1 MVWNASTWEL
11 YHVFDTKEQDEWHTM
26 TYLALENLNQERENE
41 NESES
46 ENENEKEKEK
56 QEKRRG
62 DGIACATQNGCVFV
76 WSLQEKQKLFGGK
89 MHAAS
94 IEGLVWSPQSGYIAT
109 CASDCTANVYALSKN

>member
-1 MVWNASTWEL
+1 MVWNAATWEL

-26 TYLALENLNQERENE
+26 TYLALENLNEER
-41 NESES
+41 
-46 ENENEKEKEK
+46 EKEKEK
-56 QEKRRG
+56 ESEGEKEERNEKRVG

-76 WSLQEKQKLFGGK
+76 WSLQEKQKLFGAK

-94 IEGLVWSPQSGYIAT
+94 IEGLVWSPQSGFIAT